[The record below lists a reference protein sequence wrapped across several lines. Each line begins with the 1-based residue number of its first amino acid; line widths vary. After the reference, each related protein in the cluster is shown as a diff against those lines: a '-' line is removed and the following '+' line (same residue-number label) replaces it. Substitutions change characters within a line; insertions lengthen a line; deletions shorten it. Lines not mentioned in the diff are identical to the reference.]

1 MKDLLNIKKELEI
14 EDETTLYVVEE
25 LLKHCAQFYPD
36 GTLEL
41 FFEKDAQVMAMMP
54 MAPVN
59 PIDVAMVYKGKGH
72 HCYVSMFLGP
82 KIGYEIS
89 FRIKTD
95 AEKQCEEFV
104 NLLAFIANKHLR
116 RERNFA
122 TSKYDLLD
130 MKDWFG
136 SNIRAVLLLED
147 PVFKSIDLKIG
158 TIKYLHAFGIDE
170 THFQQLT
177 ENTGDELK
185 VNTEIVDTF
194 ISECLKDNPSLITT
208 EKKD

>member
-1 MKDLLNIKKELEI
+1 MKELQEIKKELEI

-25 LLKHCAQFYPD
+25 LLKHCGQFYPD
-36 GTLEL
+36 GTSKL
-41 FFEKDAQVMAMMP
+41 FFEKNAQTMAMIP

-59 PIDVAMVYKGKGH
+59 PIDVAMAYKSKGH

-82 KIGYEIS
+82 KIGHEIS

-95 AEKQCEEFV
+95 AAKPSEEFV

-116 RERNFA
+116 RERTFN
-122 TSKYDLLD
+122 TNKYELLD

-147 PVFKSIDLKIG
+147 TVFKSIDLKIG
-158 TIKYLHAFGIDE
+158 TIKYIHAFGIEEDR
-170 THFQQLT
+170 FQQLT
-177 ENTGDELK
+177 ENTGDEFKL
-185 VNTEIVDTF
+185 NTELTETYIN
-194 ISECLKDNPSLITT
+194 ECLKDNPYLITT
-208 EKKD
+208 EK